1 MKKTLDDKTLKLAG
15 KWLLIIM
22 LVMVVSILVYF
33 GIKRLKKD
41 NEEKSYQKEIDQ
53 QIKPANLT
61 YTELEYKSMAD
72 MLYTAMKG
80 MGTDED
86 MIYSV
91 FAKLKTEDDYLKLRS
106 VFGIRDNEKLE
117 QWIAG
122 EMNVKE
128 RKKLNDILEVNGIS
142 PKF

>member
-1 MKKTLDDKTLKLAG
+1 MKQIFDDKALKSAG
-15 KWLLIIM
+15 KWLLIII
-22 LVMVVSILVYF
+22 LVIVVSMLLYF
-33 GIKRLKKD
+33 GVKRLKKD
-41 NEEKSYQKEIDQ
+41 NKEKSYQKEIDQ

-61 YTELEYKSMAD
+61 FTELEYKSMAD

-80 MGTDED
+80 WGTDED

-106 VFGIRDNEKLE
+106 AFGIRENEKLE
-117 QWIAG
+117 QWIIG
-122 EMNVKE
+122 EMNASE

-142 PKF
+142 AKF